1 MVLYHSDSLG
11 SRRLNNICYRTRFI
25 FFFLLNPGRK
35 WVIDVSP
42 DTIQTCSRA
51 GSASTLDYYG
61 NPEAIL
67 LLSPIPPVP
76 SHESCLTLSGRGR
89 GRKADT
95 APIEGTLCL
104 FIIDERRLVHIVTID
119 TIVETATELKPTVMG
134 TKSREVL
141 VPAIHASESSNHP
154 TNLSFWT
161 QDSGRVGTVMAPL
174 RGARDGDSK

>member
-1 MVLYHSDSLG
+1 MVIFHSDSLG
-11 SRRLNNICYRTRFI
+11 SRRWNNICYRTRFI
-25 FFFLLNPGRK
+25 FFFLLNPGTK

-42 DTIQTCSRA
+42 DTIQTCSRT

-61 NPEAIL
+61 NSKAIL
-67 LLSPIPPVP
+67 VLAPIPPPPVP
-76 SHESCLTLSGRGR
+76 SRESCLNLSGR

-119 TIVETATELKPTVMG
+119 TIVETATELKSTVMG

-141 VPAIHASESSNHP
+141 VPAIHASESSDHP
-154 TNLSFWT
+154 TNLSFLT
-161 QDSGRVGTVMAPL
+161 QDSGRVGTVMAPF